1 MLTDQPLAA
10 TGLDGVALKP
20 REHDL
25 ALAPRLDADILNVDY
40 EGRDAFPDEETLV
53 ALAERHDLRVT
64 TPVRADGFDPLGDD
78 SRLPLA
84 AGKRVLV
91 AGNPAYLTEPER
103 ERSVAARIGAARDRA
118 PQAWLGTEGIERLA
132 MAAGGPQYELLSRH
146 TRRELRA
153 VRAAGFDGELV
164 LYAPVVLT
172 DDTDERLDAVGGY
185 VSRRGP
191 VRRALPDDAATDSTA
206 RGRAR
211 EVLTSAIPDF
221 SLVGTPDA
229 INDRISELRE
239 IGVDTVVGYPARGLD
254 AFLGDR

>member
-25 ALAPRLDADILNVDY
+25 ALAPRLNADLLNVDY
-40 EGRDAFPDEETLV
+40 EGRDAFPDDETLV
-53 ALAERHDLRVT
+53 TLAESHDLRVT

-91 AGNPAYLTEPER
+91 AGNPAYLTESER
-103 ERSVAARIGAARDRA
+103 DRSVAPRIGAARDRA

-229 INDRISELRE
+229 IDDRISELRE

-254 AFLGDR
+254 AFLGDG